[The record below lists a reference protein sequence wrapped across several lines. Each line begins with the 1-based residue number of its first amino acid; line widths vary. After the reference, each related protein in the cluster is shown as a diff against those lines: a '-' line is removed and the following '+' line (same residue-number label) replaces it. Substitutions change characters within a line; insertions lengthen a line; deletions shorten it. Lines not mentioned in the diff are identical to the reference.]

1 MKWAKPTFFMESD
14 NGKRQVKEVIR
25 TLVEPVVTYAGMEL
39 VDVEY
44 GPGPSGLVL
53 RLIIDRPGGVT
64 VDDCADIG
72 HLVGD
77 LLDGKDP
84 VSGRYN
90 LEVSSP
96 GINRPIKKREDFG
109 RFADHKVLIKTREPI
124 NGRRNFRGI
133 LQGIKENLVLVS
145 SEKVVFAIPFDKIA
159 KARLDII

>member
-1 MKWAKPTFFMESD
+1 MESD
-14 NGKRQVKEVIR
+14 RDKKQITDVVM
-25 TLVEPVVTYAGMEL
+25 TLVEPVVAYAGMEL

-64 VDDCADIG
+64 VDDCANIG

-77 LLDGKDP
+77 LLDGRDP
-84 VSGRYN
+84 IPGTYS

-96 GINRPIKKREDFG
+96 GINRPIKKKEDFG
-109 RFADHKVLIKTREPI
+109 HFADQKVFIKTKEPI
-124 NGRRNFRGI
+124 DGRRKFKGI
-133 LQGIKENLVLVS
+133 LHGIKGDLVLVS
-145 SEKVVFAIPFDKIA
+145 SEEVLFSIPFDKIA

>member
-14 NGKRQVKEVIR
+14 NGKRRVKKVIR

-53 RLIIDRPGGVT
+53 RLIIDRPDGVT
-64 VDDCADIG
+64 VDDCAEIG

-84 VSGRYN
+84 VPGRYN

-96 GINRPIKKREDFG
+96 GINRPLKKREDFG

-124 NGRRNFRGI
+124 DGRMNFRGI
-133 LQGIKENLVLVS
+133 LHGIKGDLVLVS
-145 SEKVVFAIPFDKIA
+145 SEEVTFSIPFDKIA

>member
-14 NGKRQVKEVIR
+14 SVRRQIKEIVR
-25 TLVEPVVTYAGMEL
+25 TLVEPVVTYSGMEL

-44 GPGPSGLVL
+44 GPGPSGWVL
-53 RLIIDRPGGVT
+53 RLIIDRPDGVT
-64 VDDCADIG
+64 VDDCAEIG

-77 LLDGKDP
+77 ILDGKDP
-84 VSGRYN
+84 VPGRYS

-96 GINRPIKKREDFG
+96 GINRPLKKRGDFE

-124 NGRRNFRGI
+124 DGRRHFKGI
-133 LQGIKENLVLVS
+133 LQGIRGDLVLVS
-145 SEKVVFAIPFDKIA
+145 SGEVIFSIPFEKIA

>member
-1 MKWAKPTFFMESD
+1 MRWARPTFFMESD
-14 NGKRQVKEVIR
+14 RGKRQIREVVR
-25 TLVEPVVTYAGMEL
+25 ALVEPVVLHAGMEL

-64 VDDCADIG
+64 LDDCTYIG

-77 LLDGKDP
+77 LLDGRDP
-84 VSGRYN
+84 VPGRYN

-96 GINRPIKKREDFG
+96 GINRPLKKREDFG

-133 LQGIKENLVLVS
+133 LQGIKGDLVLVS
-145 SEKVVFAIPFDKIA
+145 SEEVVFAIPFDKIA